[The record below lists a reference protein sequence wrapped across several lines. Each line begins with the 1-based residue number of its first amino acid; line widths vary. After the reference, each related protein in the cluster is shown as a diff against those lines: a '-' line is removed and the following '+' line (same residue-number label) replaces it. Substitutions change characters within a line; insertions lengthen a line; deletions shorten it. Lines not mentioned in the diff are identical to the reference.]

1 MVENA
6 METMPSDELE
16 ALINT
21 MKTEIPLVEM
31 GDPNDIADGCLYLAS
46 DESKYVTGT
55 ELIIDGGFSCR

>member
-55 ELIIDGGFSCR
+55 ELIIDGGFTCR